1 MKTTSFAKQKICP
14 KCGASYVGVPALSRV
29 ANLDS
34 ICPDCGSREALESI
48 GIDKTEQDK
57 IIETIHNSMKN

>member
-1 MKTTSFAKQKICP
+1 MKTTDCIKTRTCP
-14 KCGASYVGVPALSRV
+14 KCGAEYIGVPALSRV
-29 ANLDS
+29 ANLGS
-34 ICPDCGSREALESI
+34 ICSDCGSREALESI